1 MDELK
6 QIRKSLE
13 EVDKKQVHLEHEN
26 EILREDL
33 KKIKIWEEMDKNQVR
48 LEREN
53 DIFRE
58 DMKMMKIKIEE
69 LESKLR

>member
-6 QIRKSLE
+6 QIRKTLE
-13 EVDKKQVHLEHEN
+13 EVDKKQVRLEQEN

-33 KKIKIWEEMDKNQVR
+33 KKIKTWEEIDKNQVR
-48 LEREN
+48 LEKEN
-53 DIFRE
+53 EILSE
-58 DMKMMKIKIEE
+58 EMKKMKIKIEE